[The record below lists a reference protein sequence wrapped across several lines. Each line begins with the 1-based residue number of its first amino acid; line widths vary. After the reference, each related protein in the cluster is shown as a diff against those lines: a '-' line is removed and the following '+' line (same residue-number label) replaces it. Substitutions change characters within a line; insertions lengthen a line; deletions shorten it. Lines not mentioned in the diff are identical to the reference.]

1 MAVSTRSERHSTLR
15 GVPTLTDRTFIALT
29 CVEGL
34 SARSGDS
41 VCDASPLGLLHEP
54 RLSHEEPWMTDLT
67 RDTRLP
73 PWTPGAMHSLLRVV
87 TGALF
92 MEHGLQ
98 KLFGLLVDPSHPW
111 NGPPPA
117 FSQFWVAGVL
127 ETFGGLLIVLGLFTR
142 PVAFLLAGEMAVAYF
157 TAHAPRSFWP
167 VINGGE
173 HTVLYCFVYLYLF

>member
-1 MAVSTRSERHSTLR
+1 
-15 GVPTLTDRTFIALT
+15 
-29 CVEGL
+29 
-34 SARSGDS
+34 
-41 VCDASPLGLLHEP
+41 
-54 RLSHEEPWMTDLT
+54 MTDLA

-73 PWTPGAMHSLLRVV
+73 PWLPGAMHSLLRVV

-117 FSQFWVAGVL
+117 LSQFWVAGVL
-127 ETFGGLLIVLGLFTR
+127 ETVGGLLIVLGLFTR

-157 TAHAPRSFWP
+157 TAHLPRSFWP

-173 HTVLYCFVYLYLF
+173 HTVLYCFIYLYLCATGPGPYSLDAAVRRGRLSPSRLSEARSP